1 MKYGLDEN
9 QLCEIVDIFRKYP
22 EVEEAILFGSRAIGT
37 YKEASDIDIAIKGKD
52 VSVILATKIQSDL
65 EDTYLPFFF
74 DIISFPSITNQDL
87 IKHINTKGIS
97 IYRAGWKKC
106 KLGDVVVMHYGKALP
121 SGKRIKGDIP
131 VYGSAGIIGYHNEP
145 LSNTKGLII
154 GRKGNIGCVYKSMEP
169 FFAID
174 TTFYVQP
181 NDDLYDMDYLYYML
195 LNYRFDLLNEDS
207 AVPGLNRKTA
217 YFQDIYLP
225 PLHKQKEIASILSCL
240 DDKID
245 LLHRQNKTLESITQT
260 LFHQWFIKEADENWE
275 RKSLSFFGRVVCGKT
290 PPKKHQEY
298 FNGHYLFLKIP
309 DMHEKVFIFDTYDKL
324 SNKGKESQLNKTI
337 PPNSI
342 CVSCIATVGLVSM
355 NAIECHT
362 NQQINSIIPYKEHY
376 RYYIYLTMK
385 SQKDSLISLAS
396 GGTATLN
403 LNTKEFSNM
412 SLLFPGEGKLKD
424 YHFENKDIFDKIYQ
438 NQRQCMVLD
447 HIRNNILSILIET
460 DAKKMC
466 VAYSA
471 G

>member
-1 MKYGLDEN
+1 MKYGLGEN
-9 QLCEIVDIFRKYP
+9 QLSEIVDIFRKYP

-37 YKEASDIDIAIKGKD
+37 YKEASDIDIALKGKD
-52 VSVILATKIQSDL
+52 VSVILATKIESDL

-87 IKHINTKGIS
+87 IKHINTKGIP

-145 LSNTKGLII
+145 LSKTKGLII
-154 GRKGNIGCVYKSMEP
+154 GRKGNIGHIYKSMEP

-195 LNYRFDLLNEDS
+195 QNYRFDLLNEDS

-245 LLHRQNKTLESITQT
+245 LLHRQNKTLESIAQT

-275 RKSLSFFGRVVCGKT
+275 RKPLSEIATFKNGLACQKYKPKIDT
-290 PPKKHQEY
+290 PKLPV
-298 FNGHYLFLKIP
+298 LKIK
-309 DMHEKVFIFDTYDKL
+309 DLKNDRLMYNDWVNSSIDESYIVNSGDVLFSWSASLIVKIWNGEKCVLNQHIFKVTSKKYPKWFFYEWCKYYLNEFILISKSHATTMGHIKKKDLENVFVVISTKENLEKMSKKMDPLLEKRINNAKEITTLENIRELILFQLIDN
-324 SNKGKESQLNKTI
+324 SNK
-337 PPNSI
+337 
-342 CVSCIATVGLVSM
+342 
-355 NAIECHT
+355 
-362 NQQINSIIPYKEHY
+362 
-376 RYYIYLTMK
+376 
-385 SQKDSLISLAS
+385 
-396 GGTATLN
+396 
-403 LNTKEFSNM
+403 EF
-412 SLLFPGEGKLKD
+412 
-424 YHFENKDIFDKIYQ
+424 
-438 NQRQCMVLD
+438 
-447 HIRNNILSILIET
+447 NNE
-460 DAKKMC
+460 
-466 VAYSA
+466 
-471 G
+471 

>member
-245 LLHRQNKTLESITQT
+245 LLHRQNKTLESIAQT
-260 LFHQWFIKEADENWE
+260 LFHQWFIKEADEKWE
-275 RKSLSFFGRVVCGKT
+275 YRKIEDIATIKGGGTPSTRHPFFWDGDICFVTPRDLTNSRNGGFYLANTDRKISEKGLEKIKSGLLPTETLLLSSRAPIGLLT
-290 PPKKHQEY
+290 ITD
-298 FNGHYLFLKIP
+298 IP
-309 DMHEKVFIFDTYDKL
+309 VSINQGLIAVID
-324 SNKGKESQLNKTI
+324 NKGLS
-337 PPNSI
+337 
-342 CVSCIATVGLVSM
+342 
-355 NAIECHT
+355 
-362 NQQINSIIPYKEHY
+362 
-376 RYYIYLTMK
+376 
-385 SQKDSLISLAS
+385 
-396 GGTATLN
+396 
-403 LNTKEFSNM
+403 KEFLYLWLKENM
-412 SLLFPGEGKLKD
+412 PLIHSYANGSTFQEISKSSFKSIDVLVPEETTLSRIQEAIKPLFMKIKVNTGLSMKTYKLRSLLLEKLLS
-424 YHFENKDIFDKIYQ
+424 YHE
-438 NQRQCMVLD
+438 
-447 HIRNNILSILIET
+447 
-460 DAKKMC
+460 
-466 VAYSA
+466 
-471 G
+471 